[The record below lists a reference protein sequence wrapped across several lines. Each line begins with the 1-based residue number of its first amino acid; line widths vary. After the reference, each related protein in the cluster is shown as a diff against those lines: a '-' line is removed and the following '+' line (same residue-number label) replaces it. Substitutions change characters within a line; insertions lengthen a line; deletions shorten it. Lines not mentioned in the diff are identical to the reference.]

1 MIVYIDTVVL
11 VRFITVGDKGISS
24 MEVSNTRASRRAHR
38 AHLTRVFG
46 KIAPI
51 LESDEAP
58 NKRNTATLQTELE
71 QIEAKRTTIS
81 ELDTEIRA
89 TIEDATALETE
100 ILDTEEI
107 TFTIAEKITL
117 IKAVLTIPKPPN
129 AQAPP
134 LQPLSVQTS
143 TPVIQPLTPAH
154 QSTSDHSSSTDTPV
168 TSAPQNQPLRSDS
181 IEQTEPLQGHVNT
194 FAGVSQNS
202 SRLPKLTLPI
212 FGGDPLKWQ
221 TFWDSFDSAV
231 HSNNVLTNVQKLNYL
246 RAHLEGEAARAIAG
260 FPLTSVNYHRSLD
273 VLRNRFGDQ
282 QKIINAHMHA
292 LMNLPNANNNITSLR
307 TLCDVIENHVRGL
320 AALGQSTES
329 YGALLVPMVLGKLPA
344 EVRKNLAREHSNL
357 EWTLNQLR
365 DSIVKEIRVIEAG
378 ASVSPPQPE
387 DHYRSTASI
396 TQGP

>member
-1 MIVYIDTVVL
+1 
-11 VRFITVGDKGISS
+11 
-24 MEVSNTRASRRAHR
+24 MEVSNPRASRRAH
-38 AHLTRVFG
+38 LTRIFG

-58 NKRNTATLQTELE
+58 NERNTATLQTQLE

-117 IKAVLTIPKPPN
+117 IKAVLTRPKSPN

-134 LQPLSVQTS
+134 LSVQTS
-143 TPVIQPLTPAH
+143 TLVIQPLTPAH
-154 QSTSDHSSSTDTPV
+154 QSTSDHSSTDTPV
-168 TSAPQNQPLRSDS
+168 TSATQNQPLRSDS

-194 FAGVSQNS
+194 FAGVSQNA

-212 FGGDPLKWQ
+212 FGGDPSKWQ

-246 RAHLEGEAARAIAG
+246 RAHLEGEAARALLG
-260 FPLTSVNYHRSLD
+260 FP
-273 VLRNRFGDQ
+273 
-282 QKIINAHMHA
+282 
-292 LMNLPNANNNITSLR
+292 
-307 TLCDVIENHVRGL
+307 
-320 AALGQSTES
+320 
-329 YGALLVPMVLGKLPA
+329 
-344 EVRKNLAREHSNL
+344 
-357 EWTLNQLR
+357 
-365 DSIVKEIRVIEAG
+365 
-378 ASVSPPQPE
+378 
-387 DHYRSTASI
+387 
-396 TQGP
+396 

>member
-1 MIVYIDTVVL
+1 
-11 VRFITVGDKGISS
+11 
-24 MEVSNTRASRRAHR
+24 MEVSNPRASRRAHR

-58 NKRNTATLQTELE
+58 NERNTATLQTELE

-89 TIEDATALETE
+89 TIEDATTLETE

-117 IKAVLTIPKPPN
+117 IKAVLTRPKPPN

-154 QSTSDHSSSTDTPV
+154 QSTIDHSSSTDTPV
-168 TSAPQNQPLRSDS
+168 ISAPQNQPLRSDS

-194 FAGVSQNS
+194 FAGVSQNA

-260 FPLTSVNYHRSLD
+260 FPLTSVNYQSLD

-282 QKIINAHMHA
+282 QKTINAHMHV

-344 EVRKNLAREHSNL
+344 EVRKNLTREHSNL
-357 EWTLNQLR
+357 EWTLDQLR
-365 DSIVKEIRVIEAG
+365 DSIVKD
-378 ASVSPPQPE
+378 SS
-387 DHYRSTASI
+387 H
-396 TQGP
+396 